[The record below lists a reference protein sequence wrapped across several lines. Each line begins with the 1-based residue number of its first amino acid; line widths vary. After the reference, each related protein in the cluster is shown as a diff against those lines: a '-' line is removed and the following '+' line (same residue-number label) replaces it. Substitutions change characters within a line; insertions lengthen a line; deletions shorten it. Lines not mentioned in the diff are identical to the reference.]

1 MNPET
6 VSPMTAAPLP
16 ENEAE
21 RLAALRRLL
30 LLDTPPE
37 ERFDRIVEFAAG
49 EFNVPIVLISL
60 VDSDRLWLK
69 AKIGLDACEAP
80 RSTSFCA
87 HAIHSQES
95 MIVPDATLDP
105 RFSDNPL
112 VTGEPGIRFYAG
124 APLALEDG
132 HRLGT
137 LCLIDTEP
145 RTLDA
150 LDLAILGTLRDLAV
164 SELKL
169 K

>member
-1 MNPET
+1 MI
-6 VSPMTAAPLP
+6 AAPVP
-16 ENEAE
+16 ENEVE

-37 ERFDRIVEFAAG
+37 ERFDRIVGFAAG
-49 EFNVPIVLISL
+49 EFDVPIALISL

-69 AKIGLDACEAP
+69 ARIGLDVCEAP

-87 HAIHSQES
+87 HAIRSHET

-105 RFSDNPL
+105 RFRDNPL

-132 HRLGT
+132 PRLGT
-137 LCLIDTEP
+137 LCLLDIRP

-164 SELKL
+164 GELKTT
-169 K
+169 

>member
-1 MNPET
+1 M
-6 VSPMTAAPLP
+6 P
-16 ENEAE
+16 ENEAQ

-49 EFNVPIVLISL
+49 EFGVPMALISL
-60 VDSDRLWLK
+60 VDSERLWLK
-69 AKIGLDACEAP
+69 AKTGLDVCEAP
-80 RSTSFCA
+80 RSTSFCG
-87 HAIHSQES
+87 HAIVSRET

-105 RFSDNPL
+105 RFFDNPL

-124 APLALEDG
+124 APLALTDG

-137 LCLIDTEP
+137 LCLLDTAP
-145 RTLDA
+145 RTFDA

-164 SELKL
+164 EELKTP
-169 K
+169 